1 MSWIPSHQE
10 LSRHPKT
17 LRLARQLGQSLPE
30 TIGQLHLLWYWSM
43 DFAQDGDLTK
53 HDFADVSHAMMS
65 QVHPEKLRAALLE
78 SGFLDEEEGSLL
90 LHDWNDYGGK
100 LILEK
105 RAEAQ
110 RKKERRK
117 KAEMNAAPCP
127 PDVRG
132 MSAATVA
139 PVPET
144 SAPAVT
150 SVNDRNFDQNQAL
163 EADFSAFSCP
173 PDVRGMSAGREEES
187 TEEESTGEEIR
198 EERRRSEQRRE
209 ENGHDALDAAL
220 VFHTDNG
227 LPATASHEGVNGTQ
241 NMAQL
246 TSPLAMA
253 VREVC
258 CKSKTLSPR
267 DSAKLAY
274 VLMGLKA
281 ENATVEQVQEFGRK
295 CKTHWIGRDSRTKEP
310 RAPGITQVLEHWQ
323 EVLHLPEPQRVKSW
337 KELDEMAAKFERR

>member
-1 MSWIPSHQE
+1 MAWIPSHQE

-17 LRLARQLGQSLPE
+17 LRLARQLGQTLPE

-43 DFAQDGDLTK
+43 DFAPDGDLTK
-53 HDFADVSHAMMS
+53 HDFTDVAHAMMA
-65 QVHPEKLRAALLE
+65 QAPPEKLRAALLE
-78 SGFLDEEEGSLL
+78 CGFLDEEGSRLM

-117 KAEMNAAPCP
+117 KAELT
-127 PDVRG
+127 
-132 MSAATVA
+132 SAACQHDVSNVTVTSNA
-139 PVPET
+139 PVTVT
-144 SAPAVT
+144 SAPAVL
-150 SVNDRNFDQNQAL
+150 SGNSGFSASNGAL
-163 EADFSAFSCP
+163 EANFGVFSCP
-173 PDVRGMSAGREEES
+173 PDVRGMSGGREEKRR
-187 TEEESTGEEIR
+187 EEEKREDNRRR
-198 EERRRSEQRRE
+198 EERRE
-209 ENGHDALDAAL
+209 ENGHDARDAAL
-220 VFHTDNG
+220 AFHADNG
-227 LPATASHEGVNGTQ
+227 LTATAGHEGGNGTQ

-281 ENATVEQVQEFGRK
+281 ENATLEQVQEFGRK
-295 CKTHWIGRDSRTKEP
+295 CKNHWICYDRRTEKP
-310 RAPGITQVLEHWQ
+310 CAPSITQVLENWQ
-323 EVLHLPEPQRVKSW
+323 EVLHLPEPEPERSPQEW
-337 KELDEMAAKFERR
+337 DELAAKFERR